1 MPVTEADVLKH
12 LSKVADPEL
21 GRDIV
26 SLGMVKDVKID
37 GGVLAFEFEL
47 TTAAC
52 PIREK
57 FEGDVRKAAE
67 AIPGIREVRI
77 KVTARPAAAG
87 KVGAMIP
94 GVRNVI
100 AIASGKGGVGKSTVT
115 ANLALAL
122 ANAGTRVGLMDADV
136 YGPSIP
142 IMFGITKEKPVGVGD
157 KITPI
162 ERYGIK
168 IISAGFFI
176 AEGEALIWRGPMLA
190 GIVKQFLTDVA
201 WGELDYLLVDL
212 PPGTGDVQLTLSQ
225 MIPLTGSVIV
235 STPQDVALMVA
246 AKAIY
251 MFQKLNVPILGII
264 ENMAWFSCPH
274 CHERTDIFGSG
285 GARKAADRAG
295 YVFLGEVPLDSEI
308 REAGDKG
315 KPIVL
320 AQPDS
325 TLSKAF
331 TQVAFNMAGQ
341 VSVRNLTT
349 EEIKV
354 G

>member
-1 MPVTEADVLKH
+1 MPLTEQDVLKH
-12 LSKVADPEL
+12 LSKVIDPEL

-26 SLGMVKDVKID
+26 SLGMIKDLKVSGD
-37 GGVLAFEFEL
+37 VLEFNFEL

-57 FEGDVRKAAE
+57 FEADVKKAAD
-67 AIPGIREVRI
+67 AIPGVREVRM
-77 KVTARPAAAG
+77 KVSARPAAAG
-87 KVGAMIP
+87 KVQAMIP

-122 ANAGTRVGLMDADV
+122 SKAGTRVGLMDADV

-142 IMFGITKEKPVGVGD
+142 LLFGISKEKPIAQGE

-168 IISAGFFI
+168 IISTGFFV

-225 MIPLTGSVIV
+225 MIPLTGSAIV

-246 AKAIY
+246 AKAMY
-251 MFQKLNVPILGII
+251 MFQKLNVPILGVI

-285 GARKAADRAG
+285 GARRAAERAG
-295 YVFLGEVPLDSEI
+295 HPFLGEIPLDSLV
-308 REAGDKG
+308 REAGDHG

-320 AQPDS
+320 EAPDS
-325 TLSKAF
+325 PLAKAF
-331 TQVAFNMAGQ
+331 TQVAFNLAGQ
-341 VSVRNLTT
+341 VSVRNMQP
-349 EEIKV
+349 EEIKI